1 VDTSIPHDKHR
12 WRPALASVLAALWLS
27 ACGGGSDAAGSASTN
42 AALVSP
48 TASAQAAAQPPAA
61 GQAQAAA
68 PAQTQTPAAPAAQG
82 PAQPA
87 APAQAAVP
95 STGEFTVNTTTPGL
109 EAAPAIARLKNGG
122 HVIAWNS
129 ERIPSTPGDTS
140 GVHGVCT
147 QRYGADAQAL
157 GAETCLA
164 PNVAPINRPVATALA
179 DGGYLIVWKEP
190 EGERFGDTNV
200 WAQRFDAAGM
210 LLGSA
215 QQINSATRVDA
226 SGAVQAAGLAD
237 GGYVVTWAS
246 ATSQLTPGAD
256 IYARR
261 FGADGIACPC
271 GAEKRVNTFTSSSS
285 GQASSYSP
293 LVAALQDG
301 GYVIVWRSLS
311 PDGALAGSYAQRYGA
326 EFHAAPV
333 GPEIRLTS
341 GVLDDATAVVGE
353 VSAIA
358 ALPSAGYVLAYPR
371 VSKPDGVNIV
381 SQLVVQPFAADGTAL
396 AAASPVDPLVAG
408 APIRKCNIPRAPPE
422 SLCPPIQRGAAL
434 AALDDGSFV
443 VAWSSDTAKVLDVR
457 QSYVRRYSAEGAPL
471 GAPALLTAVGVNAA
485 LSPTSGGGFVAAF
498 DELDPN
504 RPPDFPKTVRVVARY
519 FDAQAFRDRAAP

>member
-1 VDTSIPHDKHR
+1 VDTSIPHEKHR
-12 WRPALASVLAALWLS
+12 WCPALASVLAALWLS
-27 ACGGGSDAAGSASTN
+27 ACGGGSDAAGSASTT

-48 TASAQAAAQPPAA
+48 IASAQAAAQPPAA
-61 GQAQAAA
+61 GQAPATV
-68 PAQTQTPAAPAAQG
+68 PAQAQAAPAAPGQ
-82 PAQPA
+82 AQTA
-87 APAQAAVP
+87 APAQAATP
-95 STGEFTVNTTTPGL
+95 STGEFTVNTTAPAL
-109 EAAPAIARLKNGG
+109 EAMPAIARLKEGG

-129 ERIPSTPGDTS
+129 ERIPSPPDDPS

-164 PNVAPINRPVATALA
+164 PNVAPTNRPVAVALA

-190 EGERFGDTNV
+190 QGERFGDTNV
-200 WAQRFDAAGM
+200 WAQRFDAAGS
-210 LLGSA
+210 LAGSA
-215 QQINSATRVDA
+215 QQVNSATRVDA
-226 SGAVQAAGLAD
+226 AGAVQAAGLAD

-246 ATSQLTPGAD
+246 STSQLTPNAD

-261 FGADGIACPC
+261 FGADGVACPC
-271 GAEKRVNTFTSSSS
+271 GSEKRVNTFTSSSS
-285 GQASSYSP
+285 GQTTSYSP

-311 PDGALAGSYAQRYGA
+311 PDGVRNGSYAQRYGA

-333 GPEIRLTS
+333 GPETLLTP
-341 GVLDDATAVVGE
+341 GVLDGATAVVGE

-358 ALPSAGYVLAYPR
+358 VLPSAGYVLAYPR
-371 VSKPDGVNIV
+371 ASKPDGVNIV
-381 SQLVVQPFAADGTAL
+381 FQLVVQPFAADGTAL
-396 AAASPVDPLVAG
+396 AAASPVDPPVSG
-408 APIRKCNIPRAPPE
+408 APIRKCNISRAPPD

-471 GAPALLTAVGVNAA
+471 GAPTLLTAVGVNAA